1 MAGLNKD
8 KDKNKNQG
16 GTPFR
21 FTKGVS
27 ISELQ
32 GRADFSDLM
41 VYGLNPLLLEGAN
54 EEPSAFEQIYQTFT
68 LTRNNIPFPTYKG
81 LVVGKIVEGQDIPF
95 VSLGT
100 GTQTI
105 SAEDYGVRCGFT
117 HQMIRDDQV
126 DVMRFT
132 TIELGKAHTRT
143 KNMVAFAALEAGAG
157 HSMAST
163 TPGKL
168 NIKDI
173 RSAKREAALFRE
185 TGTGI
190 PRPTYFTHLIINPDQ
205 QDDLLPDTIEQ
216 TPPGIVFDQSTG
228 DIKGVCGLSVIQT
241 AWVTPGVALLVKAKD
256 KLLYCVR
263 EALQLDRTENFSNA
277 AEEVRT
283 LEAYTFAILYGDNVY
298 KITGCG
304 EDEGTEGTEP

>member
-1 MAGLNKD
+1 MPEFK
-8 KDKNKNQG
+8 
-16 GTPFR
+16 FS
-21 FTKGVS
+21 KGIR

-32 GRADFSDLM
+32 GRADFADLM
-41 VYGLNPLLLEGAN
+41 VYGLNPLLLDGAN
-54 EEPSAFEQIYQTFT
+54 EEPSQYEEIFQTFN

-81 LVVGKIVEGQDIPF
+81 LVVGKIEEGQDIPF

-143 KNMVAFAALEAGAG
+143 KNKVAFGALEAGAG
-157 HSMAST
+157 HSKAAST
-163 TPGKL
+163 SGTL
-168 NIKDI
+168 TLKDI
-173 RSAKREAALFRE
+173 RDAKKEAAQFKE
-185 TGTGI
+185 SGTNI

-205 QDDLLPDTIEQ
+205 QDDLIPSTME
-216 TPPGIVFDQSTG
+216 TVPPGVVLDPNTG
-228 DIKGVCGLSVIQT
+228 DVKGVCGLSVINT
-241 AWVTPGVALLVKAKD
+241 AWVTPGVALLVRAKD

-263 EALQLDRTENFSNA
+263 EELQLDRTENFANA

-298 KITGCG
+298 KITNC
-304 EDEGTEGTEP
+304 

>member
-1 MAGLNKD
+1 MPEFK
-8 KDKNKNQG
+8 
-16 GTPFR
+16 FS
-21 FTKGVS
+21 KGIR

-32 GRADFSDLM
+32 GRADFADLM
-41 VYGLNPLLLEGAN
+41 VYGLNPLLLDGAN
-54 EEPSAFEQIYQTFT
+54 EEPSQYEEIFQTFN

-81 LVVGKIVEGQDIPF
+81 LVVGKIEEGQDIPF

-143 KNMVAFAALEAGAG
+143 KNKVAFGALEAGAG
-157 HSMAST
+157 HSKAAN

-168 NIKDI
+168 TLQDI
-173 RSAKREAALFRE
+173 RDAKREAAQFKE
-185 TGTGI
+185 SGTNI

-205 QDDLLPDTIEQ
+205 QDDLIPSTME
-216 TPPGIVFDQSTG
+216 TVPPGVVLDPNTG
-228 DIKGVCGLSVIQT
+228 DVKGVCGLSVINT
-241 AWVTPGVALLVKAKD
+241 AWVTPGVALLVRAKD

-263 EALQLDRTENFSNA
+263 EELQLDRTENFANA

-298 KITGCG
+298 KITNC
-304 EDEGTEGTEP
+304 